1 VFYHSNMQARFPL
14 PTLLSQGLV
23 AFTIEFDNEAERQIP
38 HWTTNRGS
46 SSGARPRLWL
56 TSMTMYQNCMQHV
69 DDKGITV
76 RELERLA
83 RTKTNLN
90 GMERWGYVTVE
101 PDPSDKRA
109 KPPQSSWLIR
119 STSVGRAAKNI
130 WQPLFGVM
138 ENRWRERFGNREID
152 SLRDALCGVIRQI
165 DLDLPDCL
173 PILGYGLYSKG
184 TDYERPSAQTTQ
196 QDATLPALLSKV
208 LLAFALEYER
218 EAELSIAIGANVL
231 RLFPGDGAEMLRVKD
246 IPRLSGVSKEA
257 AAVAASFLTKRGYA
271 RIESE
276 SPTRRTKALRLTAKG
291 QKVRDEYNRL
301 IKAVEERWHSTF
313 GHETIRHLRSSL
325 EPLVGEPN
333 QKSPLFL
340 GLEPYPENWRAA
352 IPQPE
357 TLPHFP
363 MVLHRGGYPD
373 GS

>member
-14 PTLLSQGLV
+14 PTLLSQALV

-38 HWTTNRGS
+38 HWTTNHGS

-56 TSMTMYQNCMQHV
+56 TSMAMYQNCMQHV

-152 SLRDALCGVIRQI
+152 SLRDALCGVIRLI

-184 TDYERPSAQTTQ
+184 TDYERQSAQTTQ

-231 RLFPGDGAEMLRVKD
+231 RLFPEDGAEMLRVKD

-257 AAVAASFLTKRGYA
+257 AAVAVSFLTKRGYA

-276 SPTRRTKALRLTAKG
+276 SPTSRTKALRLAAKG

-333 QKSPLFL
+333 QKSPLLL